1 MCKQAYKQQ
10 HNNTTPCMHDIDP
23 YTLFK
28 AARVFC
34 QPFCHVATTMSG
46 TYIMPAAS
54 SEEN

>member
-1 MCKQAYKQQ
+1 
-10 HNNTTPCMHDIDP
+10 MHDIDP

-28 AARVFC
+28 AAWVFC